1 MTGSGIG
8 VVLVT
13 GASRGIGAATSLALA
28 RDGWDVAVNFASR
41 ADRAEAVVK
50 EVRASGRRA
59 GAYQA
64 DVSSSDDVTRMTE
77 WVEHELGPIGALVN
91 NAGVSI
97 RNSTSA
103 QSIEEWT
110 KTLAINLT
118 GPFLCIKAVLPSM
131 LERRRGAIV
140 NIASVAGVTGGN
152 IGPAYAATKG
162 GLVNLTRY
170 LAREL
175 LPHGIRV
182 NCVAPTLTD
191 TELVEELDAEF
202 RERLLSTSV
211 LGRLIRPGEVADIV
225 AFLLSDAA
233 GSVSGEC
240 IRLGGT

>member
-13 GASRGIGAATSLALA
+13 GGSRGIGAATSLALA
-28 RDGWDVAVNFASR
+28 RDGWDVAVNYARR
-41 ADRAEAVVK
+41 ADRAEAVAE
-50 EVRASGRRA
+50 EVRACGRRA
-59 GAYQA
+59 GAYRA
-64 DVSSSDDVTRMTE
+64 DVSSADEVARLAE
-77 WVEHELGPIGALVN
+77 RVEQELGPIGALVN

-97 RNSTSA
+97 RNSTST
-103 QSIEEWT
+103 QSIDEWT

-118 GPFLCIKAVLPSM
+118 GPFLCIKAVLPGM

-152 IGPAYAATKG
+152 IGPAYAAAKG
-162 GLVNLTRY
+162 GLVNLTRF

-191 TELVEELDAEF
+191 TELVEELDAEL
-202 RERLLSTSV
+202 RDHLLSTSA
-211 LGRLIRPGEVADIV
+211 LGRLIRPGEVAEVV
-225 AFLLSDAA
+225 AFLVSDAA